1 MDSLEIIKSLKGKT
15 NFLLKQMNYKS
26 INEAKTYVDG
36 INGKNNSEKKVLTY
50 LKDEYNKLLIIFKN
64 KKGKTLLKSMRKS
77 KERKNRTKNF
87 Y

>member
-36 INGKNNSEKKVLTY
+36 INGKNYTEKKVSSY
-50 LKDEYNKLLIIFKN
+50 LKDEYNNIVN
-64 KKGKTLLKSMRKS
+64 
-77 KERKNRTKNF
+77 
-87 Y
+87 

>member
-36 INGKNNSEKKVLTY
+36 INGKKIMRKRFY
-50 LKDEYNKLLIIFKN
+50 LILKMNIIKLLIIFKS
-64 KKGKTLLKSMRKS
+64 KKGKLS
-77 KERKNRTKNF
+77 
-87 Y
+87 